1 MPQKRR
7 QVECSH
13 GRRASQCKACGGKSI
28 CEHGK
33 IRSVCNAC
41 GGSAMC
47 VHNNRRI
54 RCKSCGG
61 TGICEHGRQRYSCKP
76 CGGAGICAHGH
87 HRHKCTSCSLG
98 LFKPAV
104 KKPRASAGVRHSLK
118 DRQRAKVS
126 RSIAEQQISLGAL
139 AWKCGVSEACL
150 SYWLRGW
157 QAEWPSV
164 VSAGEAASKWQS
176 SLPTKTSEPPAAVPR
191 AAAAL
196 LEATPE
202 KKVAVSCTRDSKECA
217 HTTPRAP
224 STLRRQNSFDF
235 EDFESQSIEQLGVVR
250 CARHLK
256 RSKITTNM
264 SQLLQAC
271 DGLGE
276 H

>member
-61 TGICEHGRQRYSCKP
+61 TGICEHG
-76 CGGAGICAHGH
+76 H

-118 DRQRAKVS
+118 DRQRAK
-126 RSIAEQQISLGAL
+126 G
-139 AWKCGVSEACL
+139 
-150 SYWLRGW
+150 
-157 QAEWPSV
+157 PH
-164 VSAGEAASKWQS
+164 S
-176 SLPTKTSEPPAAVPR
+176 SP
-191 AAAAL
+191 
-196 LEATPE
+196 
-202 KKVAVSCTRDSKECA
+202 
-217 HTTPRAP
+217 
-224 STLRRQNSFDF
+224 SFDVPPCVL
-235 EDFESQSIEQLGVVR
+235 ICTVVN
-250 CARHLK
+250 
-256 RSKITTNM
+256 TVQPT
-264 SQLLQAC
+264 AC
-271 DGLGE
+271 
-276 H
+276 